1 MEEKKSPK
9 LHSLVQD
16 TLRFMYS
23 FSHILTRAPLQLYCA
38 GLFFSPSN
46 SIFRRSFNC
55 QAYKGLKV
63 RTQLLNQWNEC
74 LYTLEGHS
82 LPVISVAFSPGG
94 SRVASSSRDKTVRV
108 WDIETGECEYIF
120 KGHFKS
126 VNSVV
131 FLPDESLV
139 ASGSRDKTVRVWDIQ
154 TGGCK

>member
-1 MEEKKSPK
+1 MEKKSSK

-46 SIFRRSFNC
+46 SIFRRLFNC

-82 LPVISVAFSPGG
+82 RQVTSVIFSPDG
-94 SRVASSSRDKTVRV
+94 SRVASGSGDNTVRV
-108 WDIETGECEYIF
+108 WDT
-120 KGHFKS
+120 
-126 VNSVV
+126 
-131 FLPDESLV
+131 
-139 ASGSRDKTVRVWDIQ
+139 Q
-154 TGGCK
+154 TGDCERTLEGHSDQVNIVA